1 MWNVAAVYFRLQE
14 QPYDTR
20 ILQPSAPPAQ
30 QNVLYATMES
40 DVQKKTERG
49 VESFLEDWRLI
60 SLYHEDNDIKLVR
73 LEQHFNNAIVT
84 TNDKVMITTK
94 NTLHY
99 AFPHLTNTEPGR
111 TFASKILD
119 QQYNSRLSAF

>member
-1 MWNVAAVYFRLQE
+1 MIRGYCNQVHRQLNKMFCTQQWNPTYK
-14 QPYDTR
+14 
-20 ILQPSAPPAQ
+20 
-30 QNVLYATMES
+30 
-40 DVQKKTERG
+40 KKTERG